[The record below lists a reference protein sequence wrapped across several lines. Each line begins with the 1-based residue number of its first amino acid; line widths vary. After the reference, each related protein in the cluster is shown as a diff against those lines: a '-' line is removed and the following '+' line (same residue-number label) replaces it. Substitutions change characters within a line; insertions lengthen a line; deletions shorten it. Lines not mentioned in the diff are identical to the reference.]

1 MNEQEFL
8 YSHSSIA
15 IAVTL
20 FFVIIFFNEIGF
32 RIGRFIQSQ
41 TDDEMKSLTGS
52 IQASILGL
60 LALLLGFTFSMSMQR
75 FDHRSMAV
83 IDEANAIGTAVLRVK
98 LLPEKY
104 QHDVNELF
112 QQYVDLR
119 ITVGQIDLTKHD
131 ERKKLKQ
138 VISGLQD
145 KLWALAILAANDDPR
160 PVTTGAFIKSLNDV
174 FDSQGKRNA
183 LLQMHVP
190 EVVLMLLFIVF
201 VSSGGILG
209 YSSGLGGKRVLA
221 PVALV
226 SFLITLIVFIIIDLD
241 RPKRGLIQV
250 NQEMLKEVFQSP
262 ELLSSYKSHSSSAI
276 SKLVALKSVGR
287 Q

>member
-20 FFVIIFFNEIGF
+20 FFVIILFNEIGF

-75 FDHRSMAV
+75 YDHRSMAV
-83 IDEANAIGTAVLRVK
+83 IDEANAIGTAVLRVQ
-98 LLPEKY
+98 LLPALY
-104 QHDVNELF
+104 QKEATELF
-112 QQYVDLR
+112 QKYVDLR
-119 ITVGQIDLTKHD
+119 ISVGQLDLTKRS
-131 ERKKLKQ
+131 ERDKFKAK
-138 VISGLQD
+138 ISDLQN
-145 KLWALAILAANDDPR
+145 KLWAIAIMAANDDPR

-174 FDSQGKRNA
+174 FDAQGKRNA

-190 EVVLMLLFIVF
+190 EVVLLLLFIVF

-209 YSSGLGGKRVLA
+209 YSSGLGGKRIVA
-221 PVALV
+221 PVVLV

-250 NQEMLKEVFQSP
+250 NQDVLKEVFQGD
-262 ELLSSYKSHSSSAI
+262 
-276 SKLVALKSVGR
+276 VALYNSS
-287 Q
+287 